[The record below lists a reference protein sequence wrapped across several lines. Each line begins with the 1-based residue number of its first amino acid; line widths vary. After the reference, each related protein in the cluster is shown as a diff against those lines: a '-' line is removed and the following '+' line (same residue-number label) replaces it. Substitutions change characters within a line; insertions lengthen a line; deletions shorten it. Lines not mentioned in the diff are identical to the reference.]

1 MKAFVPRILN
11 STCPLGTPSELEG
24 AYGNPSSFLL
34 LACFWVVL
42 RSSTPLLA
50 SCFRQVKGLVSAVF
64 VKLLGFMRKRS
75 ETVENGVALTP
86 TAETQT
92 NPLAQMEEGLGE
104 RTGSGLSASSVGE
117 VALTEGRK
125 KLDESIAAAEVEVLE
140 SVDEATGGGSRQAKY
155 KQPDKV
161 RTCVTVCF
169 VDVTV
174 LLSSLPQHLIL
185 DVSFVY
191 LLRFSARFTNL
202 LALLLG

>member
-34 LACFWVVL
+34 LACWVVL
-42 RSSTPLLA
+42 RSSTPLLV
-50 SCFRQVKGLVSAVF
+50 SFFRQVKGLVSAVF
-64 VKLLGFMRKRS
+64 AKLLGFARKRS
-75 ETVENGVALTP
+75 GTVENGVALTP

-104 RTGSGLSASSVGE
+104 RSGSGLSASSVGK

-125 KLDESIAAAEVEVLE
+125 KVDESVAAAEAEVLK
-140 SVDEATGGGSRQAKY
+140 SIDEATGGGSRQAKF
-155 KQPDKV
+155 KEHGKV
-161 RTCVTVCF
+161 RTCATVCF
-169 VDVTV
+169 VGVTV

-185 DVSFVY
+185 DVLFVY
-191 LLRFSARFTNL
+191 LLRFSARFTNI
-202 LALLLG
+202 LALLLD

>member
-42 RSSTPLLA
+42 RSSTPLIA
-50 SCFRQVKGLVSAVF
+50 SSFRQIKGLVSVVF
-64 VKLLGFMRKRS
+64 AKLLGFVRKRS
-75 ETVENGVALTP
+75 GTVENGVALTP

-92 NPLAQMEEGLGE
+92 NPLAQMEEGLSE
-104 RTGSGLSASSVGE
+104 RGSGLSASSVGE

-125 KLDESIAAAEVEVLE
+125 KVDESVAAAEAEVLK

-155 KQPDKV
+155 KEPDKV

-169 VDVTV
+169 VGVTV

-185 DVSFVY
+185 DDSFVY

>member
-1 MKAFVPRILN
+1 MMKAFVPRILN

-42 RSSTPLLA
+42 RSSTPLIA
-50 SCFRQVKGLVSAVF
+50 SSFRQVKGLVSVVF
-64 VKLLGFMRKRS
+64 AKLLGFVRKRS
-75 ETVENGVALTP
+75 GTVENGVALTP

-104 RTGSGLSASSVGE
+104 RVGSGLSASSVGE

-125 KLDESIAAAEVEVLE
+125 KVDESVAAVEAEVLK
-140 SVDEATGGGSRQAKY
+140 SVDEATGGSRQAKY
-155 KQPDKV
+155 KEPDKV

-169 VDVTV
+169 VGVTV

-185 DVSFVY
+185 DVSFVF